1 MKKIVFSLVTM
12 MMLSTSVSFAKTS
25 KETTNETLREE
36 QMELPRSK
44 KIAKADKKKMHREET
59 YYKQEEVKPKDAP
72 FKKSEITISMQTLH
86 F

>member
-25 KETTNETLREE
+25 KETTNETQREE

-44 KIAKADKKKMHREET
+44 KTAKADKKKMRREET

>member
-36 QMELPRSK
+36 QMELPRCK
-44 KIAKADKKKMHREET
+44 KMAKADKKKMHREEA
-59 YYKQEEVKPKDAP
+59 YNKQEEVKPKDAP